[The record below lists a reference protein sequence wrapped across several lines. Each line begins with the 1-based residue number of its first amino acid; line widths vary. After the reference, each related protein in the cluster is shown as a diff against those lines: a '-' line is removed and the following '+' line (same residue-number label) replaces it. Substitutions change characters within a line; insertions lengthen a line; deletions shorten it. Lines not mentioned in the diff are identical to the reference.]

1 MGGRKGVKQN
11 FWKGTEMY
19 NYIGYGG
26 WMGGWVNFSLWMTYE
41 QQTDWIGTDGVH
53 AFNDTL
59 FSAISFPS
67 YLEQPF
73 I

>member
-26 WMGGWVNFSLWMTYE
+26 MDGWMGEFFFMDDIRAANRLDRNGWRSCF
-41 QQTDWIGTDGVH
+41 
-53 AFNDTL
+53 
-59 FSAISFPS
+59 
-67 YLEQPF
+67 
-73 I
+73 